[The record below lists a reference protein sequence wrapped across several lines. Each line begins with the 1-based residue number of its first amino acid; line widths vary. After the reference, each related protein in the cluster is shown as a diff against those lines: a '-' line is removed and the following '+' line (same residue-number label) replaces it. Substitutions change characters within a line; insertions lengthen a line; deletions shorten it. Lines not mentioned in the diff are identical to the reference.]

1 MEDEN
6 IPQVLPPE
14 ESSPQSEKTEENPA
28 QILEY
33 ISNDLVPR
41 FLSLK
46 TWPENVK
53 KEFLEQFYKSMV
65 CI

>member
-1 MEDEN
+1 MEDES

-33 ISNDLVPR
+33 ISSDLVPR